1 MSEAQLC
8 FDEVCAKFSQIYWHD
23 SKLLDLH
30 LLKHPE
36 KKQYDLRLDLD
47 LIVSF
52 SEGRTERSKQS
63 ALFHECRIIQADL
76 DLLGVLIC
84 GGDIASAVCYADAI
98 EFERENRD
106 KARQFDF
113 PQSYNPL
120 EKCLGFLIEMINPGG
135 EIIVFAKGFELV

>member
-1 MSEAQLC
+1 VSEAE
-8 FDEVCAKFSQIYWHD
+8 FNADEVCARFSQLYWHD

-30 LLKHPE
+30 LVKHAE
-36 KKQYDLRLDLD
+36 KKRYDLRLDLD

-52 SEGRTERSKQS
+52 SEGRIERSNKS
-63 ALFHECRIIQADL
+63 ALFRECRIVRMDL

-84 GGDIASAVCYADAI
+84 GGDIGSAVCYSDAV
-98 EFERENRD
+98 ELERKNKD

-135 EIIVFAKGFELV
+135 EIIVFARDFELV